1 MSHRLQLQGIIV
13 TSFRQPH
20 FSFFSRYT
28 STTTRLSFSSFSC
41 GKNLEMEEVKGASD
55 LLVGDPAL
63 LEKKIDAIRLG
74 GPQKL
79 QSKNF
84 FFFEIFPA
92 QYVSLFMVVLTDSCY
107 RVIADFDA
115 TLTMFW
121 VNGTRG
127 QTSHGLLQQ
136 GNPDYNAK
144 RQQLYEYYHPLEF
157 SPNIGLEE
165 KTKLME
171 EWWGKAHGL
180 LVEGGLT
187 YDSIRQSV
195 ANANIA
201 FREGVCELFEFLEVD
216 FPSFYNCNFQERDAP
231 VLIFS
236 AGLADII
243 EEVLRQKLH
252 RSFKNVRIVSN
263 RMVFDDDGRLVT
275 FKERPAKV
283 GAIGFNGVFIW
294 KNFALLPVCP
304 SAIGN
309 TSQYLIMCCII
320 QGLKSWV
327 GWGWGGNKILGEL
340 MHCNLKHG
348 RVANNILE
356 SLTLDI
362 FIITPMI
369 PLVTNGSRICMRSD
383 SNVGWI
389 DTYY

>member
-28 STTTRLSFSSFSC
+28 STTTSC

-74 GPQKL
+74 
-79 QSKNF
+79 
-84 FFFEIFPA
+84 
-92 QYVSLFMVVLTDSCY
+92 DSCY

-201 FREGVCELFEFLEVD
+201 FREGVCELFEFLE
-216 FPSFYNCNFQERDAP
+216 ERDAP

-275 FKERPAKV
+275 FKGKLIHSLNKNEHALDMAAPVHERLGDMDGTTTLRTHLA
-283 GAIGFNGVFIW
+283 AI
-294 KNFALLPVCP
+294 KKLLM
-304 SAIGN
+304 
-309 TSQYLIMCCII
+309 LF
-320 QGLKSWV
+320 L
-327 GWGWGGNKILGEL
+327 
-340 MHCNLKHG
+340 
-348 RVANNILE
+348 
-356 SLTLDI
+356 
-362 FIITPMI
+362 
-369 PLVTNGSRICMRSD
+369 
-383 SNVGWI
+383 
-389 DTYY
+389 

>member
-28 STTTRLSFSSFSC
+28 STTTSC

-79 QSKNF
+79 Q
-84 FFFEIFPA
+84 
-92 QYVSLFMVVLTDSCY
+92 
-107 RVIADFDA
+107 
-115 TLTMFW
+115 
-121 VNGTRG
+121 
-127 QTSHGLLQQ
+127 
-136 GNPDYNAK
+136 
-144 RQQLYEYYHPLEF
+144 
-157 SPNIGLEE
+157 
-165 KTKLME
+165 
-171 EWWGKAHGL
+171 AHGL

-201 FREGVCELFEFLEVD
+201 FREGVCELFEFLE
-216 FPSFYNCNFQERDAP
+216 ERDAP

-275 FKERPAKV
+275 FKGKLIHSLNKNEHALDMAAPVHERLGDMDGTTTLRTHLA
-283 GAIGFNGVFIW
+283 AI
-294 KNFALLPVCP
+294 KKLLM
-304 SAIGN
+304 
-309 TSQYLIMCCII
+309 LF
-320 QGLKSWV
+320 L
-327 GWGWGGNKILGEL
+327 
-340 MHCNLKHG
+340 
-348 RVANNILE
+348 
-356 SLTLDI
+356 
-362 FIITPMI
+362 
-369 PLVTNGSRICMRSD
+369 
-383 SNVGWI
+383 
-389 DTYY
+389 